1 MLLSSYFIL
10 NKYVRWTCSY
20 GFFLILCLPVFLS
33 LGRTDEIN
41 KHTFYPYVHSF
52 SNVVNKQS
60 ILRAI
65 SIPDVLPSDLPRG
78 SNFSLV
84 AGMFWRANFFCD
96 SLLSGCRWLRR
107 NLWIGGTFRWTT
119 IRTMGCDHDL
129 LFHWHREPSL
139 FTFISHNLNCLISG

>member
-1 MLLSSYFIL
+1 MDLFLWVLPIFVSSF
-10 NKYVRWTCSY
+10 
-20 GFFLILCLPVFLS
+20 

-52 SNVVNKQS
+52 SNVLNKQS

-84 AGMFWRANFFCD
+84 AGMFLRGSYDMCD
-96 SLLSGCRWLRR
+96 VR
-107 NLWIGGTFRWTT
+107 
-119 IRTMGCDHDL
+119 
-129 LFHWHREPSL
+129 
-139 FTFISHNLNCLISG
+139 